1 MTDQSPVKSVAV
13 EFADGH
19 WWVTIIEEGEQHRQ
33 SFESQ
38 EFAENFATGQR
49 IRLGLEG

>member
-1 MTDQSPVKSVAV
+1 MTDQSPIKSVAV
-13 EFADGH
+13 EYSGGL
-19 WWVTIIEEGEQHRQ
+19 WWVTIIEDGQQYRQ

-49 IRLGLEG
+49 IRLGIEE